1 MERKNILLIK
11 TASRYASSER
21 YIEEWALAMRKL
33 GCNTC
38 TLDGWSLAQPMLY
51 NHVLAKYKFD
61 VVLDLN
67 GVCCDWGITRNLSTE
82 SIYGI
87 YLCDPPVGVG
97 AHLNQ
102 ADDRTIVFGCDRNFC
117 DYIDKF
123 FPMVKHTSFIPLSG
137 SARPEYI
144 PYEKRTLDIIF
155 TGTWQDPEQ
164 IKKELSERFGQG
176 GVLLKFLEDMLEDII
191 VNSQYTLE
199 ECLSRTL
206 KKYNQEVSDADFHEL
221 MGEFF
226 KVDFYA
232 RFYYRDKVIRALL
245 DDGLT
250 IHVFGQGWENFYSEH
265 MENLVIHEGGA
276 YAAEKALADA
286 RIALNIMPWF
296 KDAFQERIAAAML
309 SKAVAVTDES
319 KYTVENFRDNE
330 ELIIFSL
337 KDVES
342 LSGRLKYLLSHQ
354 EEAAEIAENGYKK
367 VQNHTWYNR
376 AYDMLR
382 KMEEEFGISLLQ
394 EGEGKRLE
402 FDLEYPDAQSVR
414 LDAVYELYKMA
425 DLADHDAGKIERL
438 TEGDM
443 NFLAGKFEV
452 FNRQFGSRLEGMDLS
467 DVVRNHM
474 SDSDH
479 GNLKEAVEL
488 FSMQCKALAGKLLLE
503 EKGLRI

>member
-1 MERKNILLIK
+1 
-11 TASRYASSER
+11 
-21 YIEEWALAMRKL
+21 
-33 GCNTC
+33 
-38 TLDGWSLAQPMLY
+38 
-51 NHVLAKYKFD
+51 
-61 VVLDLN
+61 
-67 GVCCDWGITRNLSTE
+67 
-82 SIYGI
+82 
-87 YLCDPPVGVG
+87 
-97 AHLNQ
+97 
-102 ADDRTIVFGCDRNFC
+102 
-117 DYIDKF
+117 
-123 FPMVKHTSFIPLSG
+123 
-137 SARPEYI
+137 
-144 PYEKRTLDIIF
+144 
-155 TGTWQDPEQ
+155 
-164 IKKELSERFGQG
+164 
-176 GVLLKFLEDMLEDII
+176 
-191 VNSQYTLE
+191 
-199 ECLSRTL
+199 
-206 KKYNQEVSDADFHEL
+206 
-221 MGEFF
+221 
-226 KVDFYA
+226 
-232 RFYYRDKVIRALL
+232 
-245 DDGLT
+245 
-250 IHVFGQGWENFYSEH
+250 
-265 MENLVIHEGGA
+265 
-276 YAAEKALADA
+276 
-286 RIALNIMPWF
+286 
-296 KDAFQERIAAAML
+296 ML

-402 FDLEYPDAQSVR
+402 SDLEYPDAQSVR

-425 DLADHDAGKIERL
+425 DLADHDVGKIERL

-474 SDSDH
+474 SDSDQ